1 MFDEKD
7 SKDKTDKILRYITWF
22 LRISLLIAIII
33 SIIELNLMTTFISSL
48 ILFLTFLP
56 DIIES
61 KTKIRFPIEFELVTI
76 IFIYGALFLG
86 EIKQYY
92 FRYWWWDSALHTLSG
107 LSIGFAGFII
117 LYTLQKKNKIAASP
131 FIISLFAFMFAIG
144 IGGLWEIFEF
154 AMDQIFGFN
163 MQKSGLIDTM
173 WDLILDS
180 IGALITS
187 IIGYFYLK
195 GNKNKLFDRL
205 VSKFVQVNPNIFKK
219 NKKTKIKN

>member
-1 MFDEKD
+1 MFDEKN
-7 SKDKTDKILRYITWF
+7 SKDKADKIQRYITWF
-22 LRISLLIAIII
+22 LKISLVIAIIF
-33 SIIELNLMTTFISSL
+33 SIIELNLMSTFISSL

-61 KTKIRFPIEFELVTI
+61 KTKIRFPIEFELITI

-131 FIISLFAFMFAIG
+131 FIIALFSFMFAIG

-154 AMDQIFGFN
+154 SMDQIFGFN

-187 IIGYFYLK
+187 TIGYFYLK

-205 VSKFVQVNPNIFKK
+205 VSKFIQVNPNIFKRK
-219 NKKTKIKN
+219 NKNIKK